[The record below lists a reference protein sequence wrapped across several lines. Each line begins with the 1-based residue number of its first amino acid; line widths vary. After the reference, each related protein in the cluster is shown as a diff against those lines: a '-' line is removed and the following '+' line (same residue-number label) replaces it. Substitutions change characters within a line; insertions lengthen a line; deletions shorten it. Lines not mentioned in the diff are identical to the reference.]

1 MKKNKIAIPVILLFI
16 TCSFGVLS
24 AIDLFKEIGLDQE
37 EVNSSIDNN
46 FTFAGV
52 SFLITEEMR
61 KMSPAKKSEVL
72 AVMGDYIKTR
82 AKSKAFM
89 EHYMSTREEGKPTL
103 EMPIES
109 IEDPQ
114 ERAQAAKDFKK
125 FVTEFETDYPPTING
140 LIARRLQQFLTLTEG
155 IDFNTKL
162 IKRGKFYYFE
172 DQTLEAKPTEWKL
185 VFRYGKDVIVPAR
198 NYAKQWLAQLP
209 K

>member
-82 AKSKAFM
+82 VKSKEFM

-114 ERAQAAKDFKK
+114 ERAQAAKILK
-125 FVTEFETDYPPTING
+125 N
-140 LIARRLQQFLTLTEG
+140 LLQNSRQIILL
-155 IDFNTKL
+155 
-162 IKRGKFYYFE
+162 
-172 DQTLEAKPTEWKL
+172 QSM
-185 VFRYGKDVIVPAR
+185 V
-198 NYAKQWLAQLP
+198 
-209 K
+209 